1 LNSDETLDRFAQ
13 MATTSSQINPDL
25 YAAYDVKRG
34 LRDLNGKGVLAGLT
48 NIGEVSA
55 TRMVDGQAVPAPG
68 KLIYRGIDI
77 EEIVGGF
84 LAEGRFG
91 FEETCYLLLFG
102 QLPDREEMQA
112 FKGLLAEN
120 QRLPDGF
127 TRDMIMISPSRDM
140 MNVLARGV
148 MALYSFDD
156 NADDTSVRNVLR
168 QCIKL
173 IASFPSLAVY
183 GYQAF
188 AHYHGNSSLIIH
200 SPEPE
205 LSIAENIL
213 HMLRPDSAYTHLEAV
228 LLDLALVL
236 HAEHGGGNNST
247 FVAHVVSSTGTDT
260 YSVMAAALGSLKG
273 PKHGGA
279 NIKVMQMFADM
290 KWELKDWTDENEIS
304 LYLLK
309 LINKQAFDR
318 SGLIYGLGHAVYS
331 ISDPRAVIFKEEVR
345 KLAREKGLE
354 REFALYERV
363 ERLAPQVIASQ
374 RKIYKGVSVNIDFY
388 SGFVYSMLNIPME
401 LFTPI
406 FAISRVAG
414 WSAHHIEEIVGGG
427 KIIRPAYKSIAE
439 RKAYLPIGE
448 R

>member
-247 FVAHVVSSTGTDT
+247 FVAHVVFGD
-260 YSVMAAALGSLKG
+260 G
-273 PKHGGA
+273 GGA
-279 NIKVMQMFADM
+279 GQPEGPEARRREHQGDADVCRY
-290 KWELKDWTDENEIS
+290 EVGA
-304 LYLLK
+304 
-309 LINKQAFDR
+309 Q
-318 SGLIYGLGHAVYS
+318 GLDG
-331 ISDPRAVIFKEEVR
+331 
-345 KLAREKGLE
+345 
-354 REFALYERV
+354 
-363 ERLAPQVIASQ
+363 
-374 RKIYKGVSVNIDFY
+374 
-388 SGFVYSMLNIPME
+388 
-401 LFTPI
+401 
-406 FAISRVAG
+406 
-414 WSAHHIEEIVGGG
+414 
-427 KIIRPAYKSIAE
+427 
-439 RKAYLPIGE
+439 
-448 R
+448 